1 MLPTAAAGCG
11 SSAACTTP
19 SSFYSLSLL
28 LRLHTSAMGA
38 LEKQQPQSLREMGA
52 STRRYVQDSVQ
63 EYLLKKEIEGGGARE
78 RQKER

>member
-1 MLPTAAAGCG
+1 
-11 SSAACTTP
+11 
-19 SSFYSLSLL
+19 
-28 LRLHTSAMGA
+28 MGA
-38 LEKQQPQSLREMGA
+38 LEQQQPQSLREMGA